1 VVVSRAIDLLDGPGT
16 NEVNM
21 LEPIQISDDRTTIYA
36 TVADFCEIFTEEMH
50 SLYLLAFL
58 LTADNDKAEQ
68 CFVNGLGEC
77 EEGIGV
83 FMEWARSWARRAIL
97 KHAIRM
103 IVPARQHADSLSFIS
118 LKRAATAGKNNLFAA
133 IVALNAFERF
143 VFVMSVLERQSD
155 EDCSSLL
162 GCSRRDIIMARTLA
176 IQCLANTDTGRD
188 QSGEA
193 LQAWRTIFADH
204 HA

>member
-1 VVVSRAIDLLDGPGT
+1 
-16 NEVNM
+16 M
-21 LEPIQISDDRTTIYA
+21 LAPIQISDERTTTYA
-36 TVADFCEIFTEEMH
+36 TAADFCEIFTEEMH

-58 LTADNDKAEQ
+58 LTADNNKAEQ

-77 EEGIGV
+77 EEGMSV
-83 FMEWARSWARRAIL
+83 FMEWARLWARRAIL

-103 IVPARQHADSLSFIS
+103 IMPAREPADKLSFVS
-118 LKRAATAGKNNLFAA
+118 LKGAATAGRNNLFAA
-133 IVALNAFERF
+133 IIALNAFERF

-162 GCSRRDIIMARTLA
+162 GCSRRDILIARTLA
-176 IQCLANTDTGRD
+176 IQCLANIDTGPD
-188 QSGEA
+188 QPAEA
-193 LQAWRTIFADH
+193 LLAWQTIFANH

>member
-1 VVVSRAIDLLDGPGT
+1 
-16 NEVNM
+16 M
-21 LEPIQISDDRTTIYA
+21 LAPIQISDERTTTYA
-36 TVADFCEIFTEEMH
+36 TTADFCEIFTEEMH

-77 EEGIGV
+77 EEGMSV

-103 IVPARQHADSLSFIS
+103 IKPARERADKLSFVS
-118 LKRAATAGKNNLFAA
+118 LKGAATAGRNNLFAA
-133 IVALNAFERF
+133 IIALNAFERF

-162 GCSRRDIIMARTLA
+162 GCSRRDIIIARTLA
-176 IQCLANTDTGRD
+176 IQCLANIDTGPDRP
-188 QSGEA
+188 GEA
-193 LQAWRTIFADH
+193 LLAWQTVFANH

>member
-1 VVVSRAIDLLDGPGT
+1 MVVPRAIDLLDGPGT

-21 LEPIQISDDRTTIYA
+21 LEPIQISDERTTIYA
-36 TVADFCEIFTEEMH
+36 TAADFCEIFTEEMH

-68 CFVNGLGEC
+68 CFVNGLGDC
-77 EEGIGV
+77 EEGMSV

-97 KHAIRM
+97 KHAIRIIM
-103 IVPARQHADSLSFIS
+103 PARRNADNLSFIS
-118 LKRAATAGKNNLFAA
+118 LKGVATAGKNNLFAA
-133 IVALNAFERF
+133 IVALSAFERF

-162 GCSRRDIIMARTLA
+162 GCSRRDIVIARTLA

-188 QSGEA
+188 QPGEA
-193 LQAWRTIFADH
+193 LLAWQTIFANH

>member
-1 VVVSRAIDLLDGPGT
+1 
-16 NEVNM
+16 M
-21 LEPIQISDDRTTIYA
+21 LAPIEISDERTTTYA
-36 TVADFCEIFTEEMH
+36 TAADFCEIFTEEMH

-77 EEGIGV
+77 EEGMSV

-103 IVPARQHADSLSFIS
+103 IMPARRNADSLSFIS
-118 LKRAATAGKNNLFAA
+118 LKVAATAGRNNLFAA
-133 IVALNAFERF
+133 IVALRAFERF

-162 GCSRRDIIMARTLA
+162 GCSRRDIIIARTLA
-176 IQCLANTDTGRD
+176 IECLASTDAGRD
-188 QSGEA
+188 QPGEEA
-193 LQAWRTIFADH
+193 LLAWQTIFANH

>member
-1 VVVSRAIDLLDGPGT
+1 M

-21 LEPIQISDDRTTIYA
+21 LAPIQISDERTTNYA

-58 LTADNDKAEQ
+58 LTGDNDKAEQ
-68 CFVNGLGEC
+68 CFVKGLGEC
-77 EEGIGV
+77 EEGMSV
-83 FMEWARSWARRAIL
+83 FMEWARSWARRTIL

-103 IVPARQHADSLSFIS
+103 IMPARERAKNLSFIS
-118 LKRAATAGKNNLFAA
+118 LKGAATSGRNTLFAA
-133 IVALNAFERF
+133 IVALNTFERF

-162 GCSRRDIIMARTLA
+162 GCSRRDIIIARTLA
-176 IQCLANTDTGRD
+176 IRCLANTDTGRD
-188 QSGEA
+188 QPGEA
-193 LQAWRTIFADH
+193 LLAWQTSFANH

>member
-1 VVVSRAIDLLDGPGT
+1 
-16 NEVNM
+16 M
-21 LEPIQISDDRTTIYA
+21 LAPIQFSDERTTTYA
-36 TVADFCEIFTEEMH
+36 TAADFCEIFTEEMH

-77 EEGIGV
+77 EEGMSV
-83 FMEWARSWARRAIL
+83 FMEWARLWARRAIL

-103 IVPARQHADSLSFIS
+103 IMPARERADKLSFVS
-118 LKRAATAGKNNLFAA
+118 LKGAATAGRNNLFAA
-133 IVALNAFERF
+133 IIALNAFERF

-162 GCSRRDIIMARTLA
+162 GCSRRDIIIARTLA
-176 IQCLANTDTGRD
+176 IQCLANIDTGPDRP
-188 QSGEA
+188 GEA
-193 LQAWRTIFADH
+193 LLAWQTVFANH

>member
-1 VVVSRAIDLLDGPGT
+1 
-16 NEVNM
+16 M
-21 LEPIQISDDRTTIYA
+21 LESIQISDERTTNYA
-36 TVADFCEIFTEEMH
+36 TAADFCEIFTEEMH

-68 CFVNGLGEC
+68 CFINGLGEC
-77 EEGIGV
+77 EEGMSV

-103 IVPARQHADSLSFIS
+103 ITPARECADSLSFIS
-118 LKRAATAGKNNLFAA
+118 LKGAATAGRNNLFAA
-133 IVALNAFERF
+133 IVALRAFERF

-162 GCSRRDIIMARTLA
+162 GCSRRDIRIARTMA
-176 IQCLANTDTGRD
+176 VQCLANIDTGRD
-188 QSGEA
+188 QPGEA
-193 LQAWRTIFADH
+193 LLAWQTIFANH

>member
-1 VVVSRAIDLLDGPGT
+1 
-16 NEVNM
+16 M
-21 LEPIQISDDRTTIYA
+21 LAPIQISDERTTTYA
-36 TVADFCEIFTEEMH
+36 TAADFCEVFTEEMH

-77 EEGIGV
+77 KDGMSV
-83 FMEWARSWARRAIL
+83 FMEWARLWARRAIL

-103 IVPARQHADSLSFIS
+103 ITPARERSGKLSFIS
-118 LKRAATAGKNNLFAA
+118 LKGAATAGRSSNLFAA
-133 IVALNAFERF
+133 IIALSAFERF

-162 GCSRRDIIMARTLA
+162 GCSRRDIIIARILA
-176 IQCLANTDTGRD
+176 IQCLANTDVGRD
-188 QSGEA
+188 QPGEA
-193 LQAWRTIFADH
+193 LLAWQTIFANH
-204 HA
+204 PA

>member
-1 VVVSRAIDLLDGPGT
+1 
-16 NEVNM
+16 M
-21 LEPIQISDDRTTIYA
+21 LESIQISDERTTNYA
-36 TVADFCEIFTEEMH
+36 TAADFCEIFTEEMH

-77 EEGIGV
+77 EEGMSV

-103 IVPARQHADSLSFIS
+103 IKPARERADKLSFVS
-118 LKRAATAGKNNLFAA
+118 LKGAATAGRNNLFAA
-133 IVALNAFERF
+133 IIALNAFERF

-162 GCSRRDIIMARTLA
+162 GCSRRDIIIARTLA
-176 IQCLANTDTGRD
+176 IQCLANIDTGPDRP
-188 QSGEA
+188 GEA
-193 LQAWRTIFADH
+193 LLAWQTVFANH

>member
-1 VVVSRAIDLLDGPGT
+1 
-16 NEVNM
+16 M
-21 LEPIQISDDRTTIYA
+21 LESIQISDEKTTNYA
-36 TVADFCEIFTEEMH
+36 TAADFCEIFTEEMH

-77 EEGIGV
+77 EEGMSV

-103 IVPARQHADSLSFIS
+103 IMPARQNADSLSFIS
-118 LKRAATAGKNNLFAA
+118 LKGAATAGRNNLFAA
-133 IVALNAFERF
+133 IIALNAFERF

-162 GCSRRDIIMARTLA
+162 GCSRRDIRIARTLA
-176 IQCLANTDTGRD
+176 IQCLANIDTGPDRP
-188 QSGEA
+188 GEA
-193 LQAWRTIFADH
+193 LLAWQTVFANH